1 MIPII
6 PESRLYREKM
16 ILQEISRFP
25 SSIGHPAS
33 AARRPPKGVPKTA
46 ESVEKME
53 VTGYEQNPDCI
64 GNDAC
69 VRLVSLIPMYRHKD
83 KTDD

>member
-1 MIPII
+1 M
-6 PESRLYREKM
+6 
-16 ILQEISRFP
+16 
-25 SSIGHPAS
+25 
-33 AARRPPKGVPKTA
+33 TA

-53 VTGYEQNPDCI
+53 ATGYEQNPDYI
-64 GNDAC
+64 GNYAC

>member
-1 MIPII
+1 M
-6 PESRLYREKM
+6 
-16 ILQEISRFP
+16 
-25 SSIGHPAS
+25 GHPAS
-33 AARRPPKGVPKTA
+33 AARRPPKVHRTPYGGVPRTA

-53 VTGYEQNPDCI
+53 VTGYEQNPDYI
-64 GNDAC
+64 GNDGG

>member
-1 MIPII
+1 M
-6 PESRLYREKM
+6 
-16 ILQEISRFP
+16 
-25 SSIGHPAS
+25 
-33 AARRPPKGVPKTA
+33 TA

-53 VTGYEQNPDCI
+53 ATGYEQNPDYI
-64 GNDAC
+64 GNYVC